1 MTKLD
6 PEICRE
12 IKNARKAAK
21 ISQSELSKEV
31 GCLQSALSMFEQ
43 GDGTKLNDE
52 VVKRL
57 AAKFGIDLTK
67 KATVSAP
74 NVPKVDIAALKFAS
88 QAPVNIPVRGFC
100 PNSACPSNNAYQVD
114 GRTFLKPDRSSA
126 DPVGGRF
133 CAVCGEVLEKR
144 CPNCGASVHDGAVC
158 SLCGE
163 PYIHI

>member
-1 MTKLD
+1 MTNLD

-12 IKNARKAAK
+12 IKLARKAAK

-57 AAKFGIDLTK
+57 AVKFGIDLEK
-67 KATVSAP
+67 KKSAPARERPGVSA
-74 NVPKVDIAALKFAS
+74 AAVRFAS
-88 QAPVNIPVRGFC
+88 VSPAGSPDRGFC
-100 PNSACPSNNAYQVD
+100 PNPSCPSNGAYQVD
-114 GRTFLKPDRSSA
+114 GRTFLKPDRTAA

-144 CPNCGASVHDGAVC
+144 CPNCGAPVHDGAVC
-158 SLCGE
+158 SLCGDA
-163 PYIHI
+163 YVVI